1 MPDPK
6 FELEL
11 EAFYC
16 CPYGLGPGKDG
27 AYRMF
32 VEVMIGKK
40 KKKRHTYMHTHTH
53 TQLYTISKYCKDG
66 LSKDGL
72 GRNPR
77 VASPTLLN
85 KS

>member
-40 KKKRHTYMHTHTH
+40 KKKKTHIHAYTHTH
-53 TQLYTISKYCKDG
+53 TTLYNFKILQGWTEQGWTGQKPKGG
-66 LSKDGL
+66 LT
-72 GRNPR
+72 NP
-77 VASPTLLN
+77 AQ
-85 KS
+85 